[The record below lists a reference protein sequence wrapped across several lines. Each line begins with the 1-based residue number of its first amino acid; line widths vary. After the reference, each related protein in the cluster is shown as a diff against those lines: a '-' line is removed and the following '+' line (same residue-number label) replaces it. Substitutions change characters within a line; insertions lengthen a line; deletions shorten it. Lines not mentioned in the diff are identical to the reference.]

1 MRGPCV
7 HSRSRTVKRLFRL
20 ADNRR
25 ANSLAN
31 RFRRRRFR
39 FFESLLEPL
48 PTPVRI
54 LDVGG
59 TEAFWR
65 HMGALNDARFE
76 VTLLNLTRDHAGV
89 RGMDAVTGDAR
100 DLSRFGDDEFDVV
113 FSNSVIE
120 HLAEQAEQRRMA
132 AEVRRVGT
140 RYFVQTPNR
149 YFPIEPHFLF
159 PGFQFL
165 PVSARVAL
173 VRRFA
178 LGYHDAMPD
187 PDAARRAVSEIRLL
201 DARELRE
208 LFPGARIYRER
219 VVAMTKSLIAYGGW
233 PS

>member
-1 MRGPCV
+1 M
-7 HSRSRTVKRLFRL
+7 KRFFRL

-25 ANSLAN
+25 ADSLAN
-31 RFRRRRFR
+31 RFRRQRFR

-48 PTPVRI
+48 PKPVRI

-59 TEAFWR
+59 TEGFWG
-65 HMGALNDARFE
+65 HMNAVDDPRWE
-76 VTLLNLTRDHAGV
+76 VTLLNLSPGHANV
-89 RGMDAVTGDAR
+89 RGMAVVSGDAR
-100 DLSRFGDDEFDVV
+100 DLSQFAAGEFDVV

-149 YFPIEPHFLF
+149 WFPIEPHFLF

-165 PVSARVAL
+165 PLSARVAL

-187 PDAARRAVSEIRLL
+187 PEAARRAVREIRLL

-208 LFPGARIYRER
+208 LFPGAHIYRER
-219 VVAMTKSLIAYGGW
+219 VVALTKSLIAYGGW
-233 PS
+233 TS

>member
-1 MRGPCV
+1 
-7 HSRSRTVKRLFRL
+7 VKRLFRL

-25 ANSLAN
+25 ADSLAN

-48 PTPVRI
+48 AKPVRI

-59 TEAFWR
+59 TEGFWR
-65 HMGALNDARFE
+65 HMNAVGDPRWE
-76 VTLLNLTRDHAGV
+76 VTLLNLTSDHADV
-89 RGMDAVTGDAR
+89 RGMTAVAGDAR
-100 DLSRFGDDEFDVV
+100 DLSQFAAGEFDVV

-120 HLAEQAEQRRMA
+120 HLRNEADQRRMA
-132 AEVRRVGT
+132 REVRRVGT

-149 YFPIEPHFLF
+149 YFPVEPHFLF

-178 LGYHDAMPD
+178 LGYHDAIPD
-187 PDAARRAVSEIRLL
+187 PEAARRAVTEIRLL
-201 DARELRE
+201 GAGELGD

-219 VVAMTKSLIAYGGW
+219 VLGLTKSLVAYGGW
-233 PS
+233 SS